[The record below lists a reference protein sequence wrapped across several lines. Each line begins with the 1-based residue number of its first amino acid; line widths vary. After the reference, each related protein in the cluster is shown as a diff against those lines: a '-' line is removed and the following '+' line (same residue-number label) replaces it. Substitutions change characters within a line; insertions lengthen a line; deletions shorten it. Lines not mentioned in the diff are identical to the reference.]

1 VPADF
6 RPRSVD
12 GEVSEF
18 LSLAPAEV
26 ADRIANG
33 EFTVE
38 AGLVTLDFLLRHQLI
53 ASDPQVRA
61 ALDRCR
67 VRP

>member
-1 VPADF
+1 M
-6 RPRSVD
+6 
-12 GEVSEF
+12 
-18 LSLAPAEV
+18 
-26 ADRIANG
+26 NG

-38 AGLVTLDFLLRHQLI
+38 AGLVTLDFLVRHQLI
-53 ASDPQVRA
+53 ASPDPDIRA